1 MNYVMTS
8 RRDVAGMMVSKGNH
22 SPIALTYVYKLFQTS
37 VFLIS
42 QIIMHIYI
50 YHYTYVD
57 INMYCSVC

>member
-37 VFLIS
+37 VFFN
-42 QIIMHIYI
+42 QPDYNAYV

>member
-50 YHYTYVD
+50 YIIIH
-57 INMYCSVC
+57 M

>member
-37 VFLIS
+37 VFFD
-42 QIIMHIYI
+42 QPDYNAYIYI
-50 YHYTYVD
+50 YIIIH
-57 INMYCSVC
+57 M